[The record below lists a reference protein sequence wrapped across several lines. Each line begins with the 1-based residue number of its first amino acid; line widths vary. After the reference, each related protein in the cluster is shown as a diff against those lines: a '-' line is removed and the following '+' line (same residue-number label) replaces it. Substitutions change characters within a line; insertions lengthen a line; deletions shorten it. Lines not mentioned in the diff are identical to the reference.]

1 MKALL
6 DTNAV
11 IYLQKGVLAKP
22 LPKGRYFISVVTEME
37 LLSFHG
43 LTEEQ
48 QQWLRCFIDGIGLI
62 DLNSNV
68 KDKAIELR
76 KRHRLK
82 LPDAIIAASAIEN
95 GLELVS
101 LDKDLGNIPGVS
113 IYPIELGT

>member
-1 MKALL
+1 M
-6 DTNAV
+6 
-11 IYLQKGVLAKP
+11 G
-22 LPKGRYFISVVTEME
+22 

-48 QQWLRCFIDGIGLI
+48 QQWLYRFIGSIGVINL
-62 DLNSNV
+62 DDNV

-76 KRHRLK
+76 KNHRMK

-101 LDKDLGNIPGVS
+101 RDKGMDSIPGLR
-113 IYPIELGT
+113 IHPIDLVT